1 THKKFRKLSKKG
13 IDKMLR
19 DKKTYFLIIIITVG
33 LILSACGT
41 EQSASNT
48 NNDQAETD
56 NQANNEIDE
65 DEAFDVH
72 GVKLNVKEEPEDIIE
87 AEYDNDPRDKGVD
100 TTFTLTDERKEEII
114 KAIIEQ
120 DEETFR
126 KHNYFGDR
134 VLDQTLK
141 QTVYT
146 DITEE
151 DVRSDD
157 PMVNEDNSDLVNK
170 LSEKTFKH
178 ANEYI
183 KFRNKF
189 EAETNEDLNDHIES
203 MIPEGNS
210 KRTPI
215 LYRTED
221 VFDYAEE
228 IGLTDIDLNDYKI
241 HVYGSGNEIK
251 IANDSYKSNAFR
263 LEEEG
268 DYEAF
273 DRRKATTFYIR
284 FSKYKDG
291 YYYINGIEFRDI
303 KNEEV

>member
-1 THKKFRKLSKKG
+1 ITDLHQESCRTHKKFRKLSKKG

-72 GVKLNVKEEPEDIIE
+72 GVKLNVKEEAEDVIPE
-87 AEYDNDPRDKGVD
+87 EYENDLRHIGVD
-100 TTFTLTDERKEEII
+100 TTLTLTEARKEEII
-114 KAIIEQ
+114 KAINEL
-120 DEETFR
+120 DEETVR

-134 VLDQTLK
+134 VLDQTLM

-157 PMVNEDNSDLVNK
+157 PMVNEDNSD
-170 LSEKTFKH
+170 
-178 ANEYI
+178 
-183 KFRNKF
+183 
-189 EAETNEDLNDHIES
+189 
-203 MIPEGNS
+203 
-210 KRTPI
+210 
-215 LYRTED
+215 
-221 VFDYAEE
+221 
-228 IGLTDIDLNDYKI
+228 
-241 HVYGSGNEIK
+241 
-251 IANDSYKSNAFR
+251 
-263 LEEEG
+263 
-268 DYEAF
+268 
-273 DRRKATTFYIR
+273 
-284 FSKYKDG
+284 
-291 YYYINGIEFRDI
+291 
-303 KNEEV
+303 